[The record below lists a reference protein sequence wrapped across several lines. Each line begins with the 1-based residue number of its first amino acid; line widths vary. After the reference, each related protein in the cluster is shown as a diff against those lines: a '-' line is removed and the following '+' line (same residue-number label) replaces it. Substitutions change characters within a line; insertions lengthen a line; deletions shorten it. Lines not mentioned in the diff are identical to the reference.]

1 MHGPGGRERKR
12 GQLHGVTGCFAL
24 LSSLQGHLL
33 CAITTNHFN
42 PTRTLP
48 STAASS
54 LVPLA
59 VPAAVYNHLTM
70 PQEVLSPLCRPRV
83 QNSEY
88 LEFLIFQRILLFS
101 TAKSD
106 VGIFQRISLKCC
118 EKMLHSSY
126 DLHTK
131 YEQPIR
137 TSANTITFSV
147 CTLQTADFQ
156 RPNRMLEILNGFL

>member
-83 QNSEY
+83 QNSEN
-88 LEFLIFQRILLFS
+88 LEFFHISTDFAIFNGQIECCTFS
-101 TAKSD
+101 TD
-106 VGIFQRISLKCC
+106 FF
-118 EKMLHSSY
+118 EKLRK
-126 DLHTK
+126 D
-131 YEQPIR
+131 
-137 TSANTITFSV
+137 A
-147 CTLQTADFQ
+147 LQQ
-156 RPNRMLEILNGFL
+156 LRSPHEV

>member
-83 QNSEY
+83 QNSEN
-88 LEFLIFQRILLFS
+88 LEFLIFEDLD
-101 TAKSD
+101 TAD
-106 VGIFQRISLKCC
+106 
-118 EKMLHSSY
+118 EH
-126 DLHTK
+126 
-131 YEQPIR
+131 
-137 TSANTITFSV
+137 ITFGGA
-147 CTLQTADFQ
+147 AD
-156 RPNRMLEILNGFL
+156 RADVDRS